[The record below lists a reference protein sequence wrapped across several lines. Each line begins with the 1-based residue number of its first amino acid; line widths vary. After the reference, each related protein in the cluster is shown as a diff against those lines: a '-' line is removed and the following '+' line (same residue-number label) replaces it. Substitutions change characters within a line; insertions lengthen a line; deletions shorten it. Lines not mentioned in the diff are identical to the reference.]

1 MHCASHSL
9 NLAVGSSC
17 KIVSIRNCIGTVSSV
32 ITFFRASSQRTK
44 TLIECINE
52 YVPQSRTK
60 TLIKMCE
67 TRWVDR
73 HESLIRFKE
82 LYKAIYYALKKLEE
96 CSNLETSRTAFQLSS
111 SINNSVFIIAL
122 HVIEKFFSL
131 TLPLSI
137 ALQEVNIDLSY
148 CYERVTDVCQIFKEI
163 RENGDDE
170 FKQIFSNS
178 EESML
183 EGIIEVPR
191 IVGRQ
196 TARNNIPSDSP
207 EQYYKRSI
215 FLPFLDHFI
224 CQLQDRFTNHHQVM
238 AKLQSLIPNFLKN
251 TTDIKYFQE
260 VALFYKDILPNY
272 ETFDAEIKIWL
283 AKWKNVSDRDRPT
296 TSLTTLSAMSY
307 DFFPNIHSL
316 LTIMAT
322 LPVTTAT
329 AERSF
334 STLRRLK
341 TYLRNNMGETRLT
354 GLALLNIYRN
364 VDLNVEEIID
374 RFAMLPR
381 KWDFIL

>member
-1 MHCASHSL
+1 
-9 NLAVGSSC
+9 
-17 KIVSIRNCIGTVSSV
+17 
-32 ITFFRASSQRTK
+32 
-44 TLIECINE
+44 
-52 YVPQSRTK
+52 
-60 TLIKMCE
+60 
-67 TRWVDR
+67 
-73 HESLIRFKE
+73 
-82 LYKAIYYALKKLEE
+82 
-96 CSNLETSRTAFQLSS
+96 
-111 SINNSVFIIAL
+111 
-122 HVIEKFFSL
+122 
-131 TLPLSI
+131 
-137 ALQEVNIDLSY
+137 
-148 CYERVTDVCQIFKEI
+148 
-163 RENGDDE
+163 
-170 FKQIFSNS
+170 
-178 EESML
+178 ML

-191 IVGRQ
+191 TVGRQ

-224 CQLQDRFTNHHQVM
+224 CQLQDRFTNHHHVM
-238 AKLQSLIPNFLKN
+238 AKLQSLIPNFIKN

-283 AKWKNVSDRDRPT
+283 TKWKNVSDRDRPT
-296 TSLTTLSAMSY
+296 TSFTTLSAMSY

-329 AERSF
+329 AKRSF

-354 GLALLNIYRN
+354 GLALLNIYQN
-364 VDLNVEEIID
+364 VDLNVEKIID